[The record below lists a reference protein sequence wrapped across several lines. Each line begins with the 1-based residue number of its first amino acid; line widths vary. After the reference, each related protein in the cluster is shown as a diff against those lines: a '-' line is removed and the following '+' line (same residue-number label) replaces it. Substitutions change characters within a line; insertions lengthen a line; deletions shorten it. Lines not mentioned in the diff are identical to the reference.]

1 RGGAQTMA
9 QKLGHPFL
17 GAVPINMALRSNG
30 DSGRPSDNFDPKT
43 AGGEALPKALESMVD
58 QFEAQV
64 TLAQM
69 GKGA

>member
-1 RGGAQTMA
+1 
-9 QKLGHPFL
+9 
-17 GAVPINMALRSNG
+17 
-30 DSGRPSDNFDPKT
+30 SGRPSDNFDPKT

-69 GKGA
+69 GKGASKPTLSIS